1 MRNSRPTNRAFACS
15 AIAIGWATSGL
26 AQTPAIKTVRIDP
39 AVGPSAN
46 ATRLNPTGRA
56 IVLTVGAVD
65 GAAYLG
71 DVPLTLGADD
81 SIALPA
87 QRLLDLLQ
95 PLLDPDAFKALQGAF
110 AGKDSLTPADFAAS
124 GVALKYDPQTLQL
137 KVTIDSSRRA
147 ARNLAVSPIDRA
159 RVGGFAPPAKWSGYL
174 NVRGSQ
180 DYGYTGKFGD
190 GFGKPVFFLDGAT
203 RFGQVVVEG
212 EGVYQPGAANKDF
225 QRLGTR
231 AVYDN
236 QRLVARFTAGDL
248 QPTARGFQSAPDIA
262 GVSIYRS
269 YSVLQPQQVVRPRG
283 DRSFQL
289 DRAATVEVSVN
300 GQIVRRLALQPG
312 TYNLRDFPFT
322 QGANDISL
330 AILDDTGRTQ
340 NLRFNLFLDQSQ
352 LGQGLSEFGFY
363 AGVLSPLG
371 LSGPHYTNK
380 PAMSGFVRT
389 GISDSLT
396 LGANAQVDADGQL
409 LGLEAVIASGFGTI
423 ATNVAVSNVR
433 RYGSGVATITTFQR
447 LIQRGGGRTDSL
459 TLSLE
464 TRSRNFGPMG
474 TLTPVNPFRYEIGGN
489 YSHAFT
495 NDFYAGLDA
504 RYSRARF
511 GFTSTQTYRASAGL
525 RLNDRLTLSAD
536 TRYEKDER
544 GRRVAGLFSITA
556 RLGKFSSARADYDTR
571 DNRAR
576 LSYQTL
582 NGQGVGSYN
591 LTADVE
597 RSDFGSGAS
606 VNANYFTN
614 RAELG
619 FSHFG
624 TFDRDFGNSRQQ
636 RTSIRAATSIAFAD
650 GAVSIGRP
658 IYDSFA
664 IVKPHPAL
672 KGTNIVLDPG
682 INGSTAATGTLRAAT
697 HPSLSAYAERT
708 VAIDAPN
715 APPGIDLGQGS
726 FRVFPSYRSGYKIT
740 IGSAY
745 TITALGNL
753 LDVNGQPVALVTGTA
768 VELAHPERAPLTV
781 FTNRDGRFGL
791 PGLAPGKWRI
801 TMLDD
806 NASVFEFE
814 IGKTAP
820 GVVQLGKLPA
830 VRGR

>member
-1 MRNSRPTNRAFACS
+1 M
-15 AIAIGWATSGL
+15 
-26 AQTPAIKTVRIDP
+26 
-39 AVGPSAN
+39 PS
-46 ATRLNPTGRA
+46 
-56 IVLTVGAVD
+56 
-65 GAAYLG
+65 
-71 DVPLTLGADD
+71 
-81 SIALPA
+81 
-87 QRLLDLLQ
+87 
-95 PLLDPDAFKALQGAF
+95 
-110 AGKDSLTPADFAAS
+110 
-124 GVALKYDPQTLQL
+124 
-137 KVTIDSSRRA
+137 
-147 ARNLAVSPIDRA
+147 
-159 RVGGFAPPAKWSGYL
+159 
-174 NVRGSQ
+174 
-180 DYGYTGKFGD
+180 
-190 GFGKPVFFLDGAT
+190 
-203 RFGQVVVEG
+203 
-212 EGVYQPGAANKDF
+212 
-225 QRLGTR
+225 
-231 AVYDN
+231 
-236 QRLVARFTAGDL
+236 
-248 QPTARGFQSAPDIA
+248 
-262 GVSIYRS
+262 
-269 YSVLQPQQVVRPRG
+269 
-283 DRSFQL
+283 
-289 DRAATVEVSVN
+289 
-300 GQIVRRLALQPG
+300 
-312 TYNLRDFPFT
+312 
-322 QGANDISL
+322 
-330 AILDDTGRTQ
+330 
-340 NLRFNLFLDQSQ
+340 
-352 LGQGLSEFGFY
+352 
-363 AGVLSPLG
+363 
-371 LSGPHYTNK
+371 
-380 PAMSGFVRT
+380 
-389 GISDSLT
+389 
-396 LGANAQVDADGQL
+396 
-409 LGLEAVIASGFGTI
+409 
-423 ATNVAVSNVR
+423 
-433 RYGSGVATITTFQR
+433 
-447 LIQRGGGRTDSL
+447 
-459 TLSLE
+459 
-464 TRSRNFGPMG
+464 
-474 TLTPVNPFRYEIGGN
+474 
-489 YSHAFT
+489 
-495 NDFYAGLDA
+495 
-504 RYSRARF
+504 
-511 GFTSTQTYRASAGL
+511 
-525 RLNDRLTLSAD
+525 
-536 TRYEKDER
+536 
-544 GRRVAGLFSITA
+544 
-556 RLGKFSSARADYDTR
+556 TR

-682 INGSTAATGTLRAAT
+682 VNGSTAATGTLRAAT

-753 LDVNGQPVALVTGTA
+753 LDANGQPVALVTGTA